1 MAKDKGMQEEK
12 AGGKLLSAV
21 IIFLIVVV
29 WLAAMI
35 VLIKLDVGHFGSQVL
50 RPILKDVP
58 VVNLILP
65 PASEDEII
73 AETGLPYRTLSEAL
87 ERIHELENINTM
99 NEATIQKQTEELQEK
114 DNEIARLK
122 VFEADQAEFNQ
133 LKDAFYNEVVYGNS
147 APDADTYIRWYE
159 SMDPEAAEEIY
170 RQVIAEKEAS
180 GELKEIANAY
190 AEMEPKAAAEILETM
205 AGNLDTVAKIMNN
218 MSSSDKAEILA
229 EMDPNFAANITKKLM
244 P

>member
-1 MAKDKGMQEEK
+1 
-12 AGGKLLSAV
+12 
-21 IIFLIVVV
+21 
-29 WLAAMI
+29 
-35 VLIKLDVGHFGSQVL
+35 
-50 RPILKDVP
+50 
-58 VVNLILP
+58 
-65 PASEDEII
+65 
-73 AETGLPYRTLSEAL
+73 
-87 ERIHELENINTM
+87 
-99 NEATIQKQTEELQEK
+99 
-114 DNEIARLK
+114 
-122 VFEADQAEFNQ
+122 
-133 LKDAFYNEVVYGNS
+133 
-147 APDADTYIRWYE
+147 
-159 SMDPEAAEEIY
+159 MDPEAAEEIY